1 MSTRCK
7 STSLAA
13 SAVLVGLVFWVPRP
27 AASIEAGTDT
37 KPLERVD
44 VVDLSDRVR
53 VQVDGGRPVSYTMAT
68 SLEPIRVTVE
78 LPGFSKGK
86 DLHPLGIN
94 KPPLLEVI
102 PSEVSKPQPAVQLVF
117 RLASRVTP
125 EARAEGTRFII
136 DFPKGQPSGE
146 AATPA
151 ASTGVQGQPTAGGQA
166 QPDPQLMLKTTNT
179 PATKVTKVEVQRD
192 EDEATVVIHGDGEF
206 HYDIKRLNQDRLI
219 VDLANVTSP
228 LRLQVLPVDH
238 PLLKQIRVGQ
248 HAQKI
253 RLVLDLPKP
262 SIYSVRSQEQSLTVR
277 LTGFA
282 RSEGPGDSARA
293 ADAGVPGSS
302 DQVDR
307 VAAAG
312 PIPVP
317 TGLGRPELPP
327 RLAQMAPEVKGAM
340 EPEEPPRYVGRRISL
355 DFQAADITNV
365 LRLIADVSGFNIV
378 VGEGVKSKVTMKLV
392 SVPWDQALD
401 MLLKMNNLGMI
412 REGNIVWIDTL
423 ANIAGQQEQTARAK
437 DTKARAEDLIV
448 EVIYIQNI
456 EAQSLM
462 TSIRQ
467 FVGPR
472 GMLMVNQATN
482 AVIVRDTETQLA
494 VLRKAI
500 RELDLQ
506 LPQVQ
511 IEARIVQA
519 NTTYA
524 RSLGIQWGLSN
535 VHQLGNGNIV
545 AFRGQGTSSSSD
557 PVGGQTNQFLVN
569 LPATVSGL
577 TTTPAAGFT
586 FGRASAAL
594 LDLRLSAGEAL
605 GLTKTISAPRII
617 TMDKRQAKISQG
629 SSIPYQTT
637 SLQGTQTTFVDAN
650 LELQVTPQIPS
661 RDPREIGKNVW
672 LQIKAT
678 NNAPGQ
684 QTNAGPIINRRE
696 AQTQV
701 LVKDGE
707 TIVMGGVFVDEQ
719 TNSMTGVPWLSR
731 IPVVGWLFKNKTETI
746 SKQELLIFLTTSI
759 VRAPS
764 S

>member
-1 MSTRCK
+1 
-7 STSLAA
+7 
-13 SAVLVGLVFWVPRP
+13 
-27 AASIEAGTDT
+27 
-37 KPLERVD
+37 
-44 VVDLSDRVR
+44 
-53 VQVDGGRPVSYTMAT
+53 
-68 SLEPIRVTVE
+68 
-78 LPGFSKGK
+78 
-86 DLHPLGIN
+86 
-94 KPPLLEVI
+94 
-102 PSEVSKPQPAVQLVF
+102 
-117 RLASRVTP
+117 
-125 EARAEGTRFII
+125 
-136 DFPKGQPSGE
+136 
-146 AATPA
+146 
-151 ASTGVQGQPTAGGQA
+151 
-166 QPDPQLMLKTTNT
+166 
-179 PATKVTKVEVQRD
+179 
-192 EDEATVVIHGDGEF
+192 
-206 HYDIKRLNQDRLI
+206 
-219 VDLANVTSP
+219 
-228 LRLQVLPVDH
+228 
-238 PLLKQIRVGQ
+238 
-248 HAQKI
+248 
-253 RLVLDLPKP
+253 
-262 SIYSVRSQEQSLTVR
+262 
-277 LTGFA
+277 
-282 RSEGPGDSARA
+282 
-293 ADAGVPGSS
+293 
-302 DQVDR
+302 
-307 VAAAG
+307 
-312 PIPVP
+312 
-317 TGLGRPELPP
+317 
-327 RLAQMAPEVKGAM
+327 
-340 EPEEPPRYVGRRISL
+340 
-355 DFQAADITNV
+355 
-365 LRLIADVSGFNIV
+365 
-378 VGEGVKSKVTMKLV
+378 MKLV

-401 MLLKMNNLGMI
+401 MLLKMNNLGI
-412 REGNIVWIDTL
+412 VREGSIVWIDTL
-423 ANIAGQQEQTARAK
+423 ANISGQQEQTARAK
-437 DTKARAEDLIV
+437 DTKARAEDLVI

-456 EAQSLM
+456 EAQTLM

-467 FVGPR
+467 FVSGR
-472 GMLMVNQATN
+472 GMLMVNQSTN
-482 AVIVRDTETQLA
+482 AVIVRDTETHLA
-494 VLRKAI
+494 ALRKAI

-535 VHQLGNGNIV
+535 VQQLTNGNIV
-545 AFRGQGTSSSSD
+545 AFRGQGTSSGTD

-577 TTTPAAGFT
+577 TATPAAGFT

-650 LELQVTPQIPS
+650 LELMVTPQIPS

-719 TNSMTGVPWLSR
+719 TNSMTGVPWVSR
-731 IPVVGWLFKNKTETI
+731 IPVIGWLFKNKTETI

-759 VRAPS
+759 VRSPTS
-764 S
+764 